1 MSLFCQVQEIED
13 KRCAWFQNSKKKNCT
28 EDIQNSSRDTNYTI
42 TAYLLELGAVP
53 EPNAD

>member
-1 MSLFCQVQEIED
+1 MV
-13 KRCAWFQNSKKKNCT
+13 SKFKEKKNYT

-42 TAYLLELGAVP
+42 TTYLLELGAVP